1 MEGLAYVLAG
11 AALSV
16 ERPLRNFIGKQC
28 TIFASWA
35 NAGAHNRS
43 EIPMVHVWSRRYR
56 MKLMDEYQEF
66 LANLRKETGLD
77 MLVSDESGLVTISVD
92 GAYNLKKRRD
102 LY

>member
-1 MEGLAYVLAG
+1 
-11 AALSV
+11 
-16 ERPLRNFIGKQC
+16 
-28 TIFASWA
+28 
-35 NAGAHNRS
+35 
-43 EIPMVHVWSRRYR
+43 

-102 LY
+102 LH